1 MKKGGCGGAPDD
13 DGSLSGHQ
21 SSSEQRDERKSTDA
35 VRARKKAGRIIQW
48 LVTVGLVA
56 LLVAIVDVET
66 TAATLASADPKLLAV
81 ATAIA
86 FGDRV
91 LMIGKWLPLV
101 RVLLPSIELLP
112 AARAY
117 YGAMFASLFLPSS
130 VGGDVVRAY
139 AVGRADERIPEV
151 GVSVFVERALGFLAL
166 CIVASVSLLAALG
179 TSSADTQAERIL
191 PWVLIVGVVGAAVIL
206 LPAFVSGDPEQGG
219 IGDGL
224 RGKVRSLWG
233 RFLRAYRCYAGH
245 RLRLA
250 LVGLVSILEQL
261 FPIAVIW
268 TMSLALDVSA
278 GLLAV
283 AVATPI
289 AMFMMRL
296 PIAID
301 GIGVVEGTLVYFL
314 SLFGVSG
321 EGALAIA
328 VANRAVKTIVLI
340 PGAIFVSELRSFT
353 GTEVRSGSK
362 EESSSSPPE
371 IFSVD

>member
-1 MKKGGCGGAPDD
+1 MSTNGVIDGKKGG
-13 DGSLSGHQ
+13 
-21 SSSEQRDERKSTDA
+21 
-35 VRARKKAGRIIQW
+35 RIVQW

-56 LLVAIVDVET
+56 LLVTVVDIEET
-66 TAATLASADPKLLAV
+66 VATLVSADPKLLAV
-81 ATAIA
+81 AAAIA

-91 LMIGKWLPLV
+91 LMIGKWIPLV
-101 RVLLPSIELLP
+101 RVLLPAIELLP

-130 VGGDVVRAY
+130 VGGDAVRAY

-166 CIVASVSLLAALG
+166 CTVASASLLTAVVA
-179 TSSADTQAERIL
+179 SDADAQARRIL
-191 PWVLIVGVVGAAVIL
+191 PWVLVVGAVGAAVIL
-206 LPAFVSGDPEQGG
+206 LPALVSGDPEQGG
-219 IGDGL
+219 GGDGL
-224 RGKVRSLWG
+224 WGKIRSLWG
-233 RFLRAYRCYAGH
+233 RFLRAYRRYGGH
-245 RLRLA
+245 RLRLV
-250 LVGLVSILEQL
+250 LVGLASILEQL

-268 TMSLALDVSA
+268 VLSLALDVST

-301 GIGVVEGTLVYFL
+301 GIGVVEGALVYFL

-328 VANRAVKTIVLI
+328 VANRAVKTAVLL
-340 PGAIFVSELRSFT
+340 PGALFVSELRSFP
-353 GTEVRSGSK
+353 GTDVSPDST

-371 IFSVD
+371 VLGVD